1 MGLPEKSYEKQI
13 VALGR
18 TLQTLREQENV
29 EVLIETT
36 LSYLQ
41 TQFEYK
47 LLWIGL
53 YDHLDHRLLGKGGRT
68 PEGDIPLLKQRFI
81 LMPGDILEQVVIQQR
96 AVVISDLREE
106 LRAGEWRKVAQQF
119 NIQGTLIFPIRCK
132 NRCFGVALLGT
143 QLWGVSLKA
152 EEKAQLSM
160 VLGGLASALYQ
171 IEIDWQ
177 RQQTKNFDQPL
188 LRLLEK
194 LRASTTLDQC
204 LEAVVEETHK
214 FIEPHRTNIY
224 WYNPE
229 RRYFWRRASNYKRT
243 TSFGESERPV
253 SGIMV
258 SEVASFYQTLAADNL
273 VVIGESFSS
282 LNAEVTSV
290 LMQSIKSRSLLAAP
304 ILVQKDLLG
313 FLAVERNDA
322 RIWQGQEKN
331 YIRGAA
337 QLVALVAPLMT
348 LEDTISQFKS
358 DQILTTE
365 LTHTICSNSDWKT
378 ILKSCGEKLLEHL
391 KGTRFLVL
399 VYKRNCAKFDII
411 YQTVQ
416 SRSKKSISSIPT
428 SLPELNDTDLQML
441 QGSQEA
447 IEIENW
453 DEELKLLDWRPVF
466 LEAGVRSLVVCS
478 TVSDHLLEGL
488 IILTSDSAR
497 TWSLRERQ
505 LIYTVSQQIGLLLHQ
520 WQLQTVFNEQQRFF
534 ETLQFN
540 FNVLKQSDLNLEKYE
555 RSILQ
560 QLAELYNCSLTA
572 AVFWLPRKNVGR
584 VVTVVNNDENTASKN
599 NHALGPKS
607 VSSYW
612 LESNITIQN
621 EPLLQSILAAEY
633 PLQVRI
639 SDLSPE
645 TIRWLRIS
653 NIDQILAIA
662 LRTASHHQPTGVLL
676 LAPQSGCRFGQEVIE
691 KINLIACQIAWCR
704 RYLLLQQ
711 TFKSQ
716 RQELERLNWY
726 KHRRF
731 EDFYR
736 IVEAAVNRL
745 EVLSN
750 EANEST
756 ERFRGTLGSLQA
768 MQLQQILRQLNS
780 SVQSM
785 HDLLTSEQW
794 QLQLQ
799 IEIVPV
805 AGLLRRALDRV
816 ASIIYQ
822 RQIWSQI
829 HGDDKLSIQA
839 DMLKIEWIF
848 HEILLAACYR
858 TPKGGRLDIWCRT
871 LNSTKVEL
879 SVIDSGSMS
888 STLPTTPQASH
899 STDLIIS
906 SSLDYPAERH
916 LMICQCLVEQMG
928 GELHFYSNEEGR
940 TVSKLVLPAV
950 NTTL

>member
-1 MGLPEKSYEKQI
+1 MALPEKSYEKQI

-18 TLQTLREQENV
+18 TLQTLREQENI

-36 LSYLQ
+36 LSYLE

-53 YDHLDHRLLGKGGRT
+53 YDHLEHRLLGKGGRT
-68 PEGDIPLLKQRFI
+68 PKGDIPLLRQRFI

-152 EEKAQLSM
+152 EEKAQISM
-160 VLGGLASALYQ
+160 VLGGLAAALYQ

-188 LRLLEK
+188 LRLLGK

-214 FIEPHRTNIY
+214 FIEPDRTNVY

-229 RRYFWRRASNYKRT
+229 YRYFWRRASSYRT
-243 TSFGESERPV
+243 TGFRESNRPV
-253 SGIMV
+253 SGIMI

-282 LNAEVTSV
+282 LNADVTSV
-290 LMQSIKSRSLLAAP
+290 LMQLIKSRSLLAAP
-304 ILVQKDLLG
+304 ILIQKELLG
-313 FLAVERNDA
+313 FLAVEGNDA

-348 LEDTISQFKS
+348 LEDTISQFNS
-358 DQILTTE
+358 DQILTAE

-399 VYKRNCAKFDII
+399 VYKRDCGKFDII
-411 YQTVQ
+411 YQTVH
-416 SRSKKSISSIPT
+416 SRVKKPISLPT
-428 SLPELNDTDLQML
+428 SLPELNDTDWQML

-505 LIYTVSQQIGLLLHQ
+505 LVYTVSQQLGLLLHQ
-520 WQLQTVFNEQQRFF
+520 WQLQTIFNEQQRFF

-572 AVFWLPRKNVGR
+572 AVFWLPRQSVGR
-584 VVTVVNNDENTASKN
+584 LVTVVNNDENTLSKN
-599 NHALGPKS
+599 IQALMPKS
-607 VSSYW
+607 ESNYW
-612 LESNITIQN
+612 VETNITIQN
-621 EPLLQSILAAEY
+621 NTLLQSILAAEY
-633 PLQVRI
+633 PLQVKI
-639 SDLSPE
+639 SDLPPE
-645 TIRWLRIS
+645 TVKWLRIP
-653 NIDQILAIA
+653 NIDQQILALA
-662 LRTASHHQPTGVLL
+662 LRTASHHQPTGILL
-676 LAPQSGCRFGQEVIE
+676 LAPQSGCRFCQEVIE
-691 KINLIACQIAWCR
+691 KINLIACQIAWSR

-731 EDFYR
+731 EDFHR

-785 HDLLTSEQW
+785 HELLTSEQW

-799 IEIVPV
+799 TEIVPV
-805 AGLLRRALDRV
+805 AGLLRRTLDRV

-829 HGDDKLSIQA
+829 HGEDKLSIQA

-848 HEILLAACYR
+848 YEILLAACYR

-871 LNSTKVEL
+871 LNSAKVEL

-888 STLPTTPQASH
+888 STLPTAPQAGH

-916 LMICQCLVEQMG
+916 LVICQCLVEQMG